1 MKGDGHARA
10 ATFAAVVIGADGSVA
25 AVDVD
30 PNTAQARAALES
42 LLPLPIGEALGEAFL
57 AELAAVGSLVD
68 HPAEAVLFARGD
80 TAEDL
85 QVLLSGRVSLT
96 LEVPGRAAM
105 TVAALS
111 RGDVLGWSSLSGWAA
126 TTTWTMTARVT
137 KACRCLVLPGAALR
151 ELCERD
157 HELGFRVMRFAF
169 EVVAQRLEDAR
180 VQMLDMYGESA

>member
-1 MKGDGHARA
+1 MDGEGH
-10 ATFAAVVIGADGSVA
+10 S
-25 AVDVD
+25 
-30 PNTAQARAALES
+30 AQAALES
-42 LLPLPIGEALGEAFL
+42 LLPLPIGEALGEAAL
-57 AELAAVGSLVD
+57 AELAAIGRLVD
-68 HPAEAVLFARGD
+68 HPAQAVLCAHGD
-80 TAEDL
+80 AAEAL

-111 RGDVLGWSSLSGWAA
+111 RGDVLGWSALSGWAA
-126 TTTWTMTARVT
+126 TSTWTMTARVT

-157 HELGFRVMRFAF
+157 HELGFHLMRYAF